1 MTVGECMKREV
12 TAVLPGTTVCE
23 AARVLV
29 ERHVGTL
36 PIVDANQVLLGIVGV
51 TEILTIFLPDFV
63 ALLKDID
70 FVKDFGALEDLEP
83 KDVPEASTLTVR
95 DIMKEPIAVEED
107 AGLLRAFALMKKHNL
122 RDLPV
127 VSKDGKL
134 LGIASQVDIACGF
147 LSTWAENRSHLQ

>member
-1 MTVGECMKREV
+1 MKREV
-12 TAVLPGTTVCE
+12 MAVLPGTTVCE

-29 ERHVGTL
+29 EGHVGTL
-36 PIVDANQVLLGIVGV
+36 PVVDANRVLLGIVGV

-63 ALLKDID
+63 ALLEDID
-70 FVKDFGALEDLEP
+70 FVKDFGALEDLGP
-83 KDVPEASTLTVR
+83 KDVPEAGTLTVK

-107 AGLLRAFALMKKHNL
+107 AGLLRAFALMKKHTL

-134 LGIASQVDIACGF
+134 LGIVSQVDIACGF
-147 LSTWAENRSHLQ
+147 LSTWAENRSHVQ